1 MKREKLDALNERDI
15 LYGLITSEKFC
26 RELCPVL
33 NPRLLEVDYAR
44 IVSSWIKDYYN
55 DYKTCPGRDISKL
68 YRSHSEDI
76 NDEALRENILAFL
89 NKIDKDYD
97 SISNFNDEYALQES
111 ILYLK
116 KQSLRNLSKDV
127 ESFLLTNDITKAEDS
142 ITKYKTIEKSTGDAV
157 SILNSTESVIESY
170 SEEKGVLFT
179 LPKAYG
185 KVVGRIHRE
194 DFISYLAPMKRG
206 KSHTLV
212 DVGVNAMS
220 QGLKVL
226 FVSLEM
232 SESDVVKRFWTSLTG
247 DISEARDDI
256 DYSYFEEQSDG
267 RFTVEHKY
275 ISRKPISL
283 TSISKRQKAMKRM
296 FRGGDIRVLAVPAY
310 SLSPDG
316 LDMKIERLVQQEE
329 FVPDVIIID
338 YADIMQPIEKG
349 EYRHQIDGIW
359 KRLRALAQKR
369 KCVVFTASQSGR
381 SSIGHDVDSEN
392 ISEDIRKLAHVT
404 SMVAINQTEDERKKG
419 IVRFKQLAVREGEME
434 FRQAV
439 CTQCLSI
446 GRMVTDSRFDEDVI
460 KDNDEDDDEE
470 ENNYKKRKKMKS

>member
-1 MKREKLDALNERDI
+1 MRREKLDALNERDI

-55 DYKTCPGRDISKL
+55 DYKTCPGKDISKL

-76 NDEALRENILAFL
+76 NDEALRENILTFL
-89 NKIDKDYD
+89 NKLDKDYE

-111 ILYLK
+111 ITYLK
-116 KQSLRNLSKDV
+116 KQSLKNLSKDV
-127 ESFLLTNDITKAEDS
+127 ESFLLTNDIDKAEDS
-142 ITKYKTIEKSTGDAV
+142 ITKYKTIEKSTGEAV
-157 SILNSTESVIESY
+157 SLLKSPESIVESY
-170 SEEKGVLFT
+170 SEEKGTLFT

-206 KSHTLV
+206 KTWTLI
-212 DVGVNAMS
+212 DVGVNAAS
-220 QGLKVL
+220 QGMKVL
-226 FVSLEM
+226 FVSHEM
-232 SESDVVKRFWTSLTG
+232 SESDVIKRFWTSFTG
-247 DISEARDDI
+247 DIGEARDDI
-256 DYSYFEEQSDG
+256 DYSYFEDNG
-267 RFTVEHKY
+267 NGKFVVEHKT
-275 ISRKPISL
+275 ITRKPINL
-283 TSISKRQKAMKRM
+283 VSIEKKQKALKRM

-381 SSIGHDVDSEN
+381 SSIGNDVNSEN

-404 SMVAINQTEDERKKG
+404 SMVAINQNETERKNG

-434 FRQAV
+434 FRQAI
-439 CTQCLSI
+439 CTQCLTI
-446 GRMVTDSRFDEDVI
+446 GRMVTDSKFDEEVEME
-460 KDNDEDDDEE
+460 KDEDEDD
-470 ENNYKKRKKMKS
+470 NNYKKRKKSRS

>member
-1 MKREKLDALNERDI
+1 MRREKLDALNERDI

-55 DYKTCPGRDISKL
+55 DYKTCPGKDISKL

-76 NDEALRENILAFL
+76 NDEALRENILTFL
-89 NKIDKDYD
+89 NKLDKDYE

-111 ILYLK
+111 ITYLK
-116 KQSLRNLSKDV
+116 KQSLKNLSKDV
-127 ESFLLTNDITKAEDS
+127 ESFLLTNDIEKAEDS
-142 ITKYKTIEKSTGDAV
+142 ITKYKTIEKSTGEAV
-157 SILNSTESVIESY
+157 SLLKSPESIVESY
-170 SEEKGVLFT
+170 SEEKGTLFT

-206 KSHTLV
+206 KTWTLI
-212 DVGVNAMS
+212 DVGVNAAS
-220 QGLKVL
+220 QGMKVL
-226 FVSLEM
+226 FVSHEM
-232 SESDVVKRFWTSLTG
+232 SESDVIKRFWTSFTG
-247 DISEARDDI
+247 DIGEARDDI
-256 DYSYFEEQSDG
+256 DYSYFEDNG
-267 RFTVEHKY
+267 NGKFTVEHKT
-275 ISRKPISL
+275 ITRKPINL
-283 TSISKRQKAMKRM
+283 VSIEKKQKALKRM

-381 SSIGHDVDSEN
+381 SSIGNDVNSEN

-404 SMVAINQTEDERKKG
+404 SMVAINQNETERKNG

-434 FRQAV
+434 FRQAI
-439 CTQCLSI
+439 CTQCLTI
-446 GRMVTDSRFDEDVI
+446 GRMVTDSKFDEEVEME
-460 KDNDEDDDEE
+460 NDEDEDD
-470 ENNYKKRKKMKS
+470 NNYKKRKKSRS